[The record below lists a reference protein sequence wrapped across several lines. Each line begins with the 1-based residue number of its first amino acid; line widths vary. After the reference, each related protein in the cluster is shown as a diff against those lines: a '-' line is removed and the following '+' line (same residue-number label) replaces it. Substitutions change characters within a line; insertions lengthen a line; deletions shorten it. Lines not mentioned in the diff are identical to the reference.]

1 MHLAYLLTAII
12 IHCCVWFERRRQQL
26 KHSTSA
32 RLLTDSVS
40 SMSSCNSPDDVINR
54 CLTNTSDVS
63 SQRTDDVTVTADTA
77 VPTLCFGTEPL
88 PTDGTVPEA
97 PLDFRSMLV
106 GAALARQQMMTSLSR
121 HNYQSD
127 YYSSYPYYHSRHSR
141 RFTPYVITND
151 FVPTCFK
158 PE

>member
-1 MHLAYLLTAII
+1 MII
-12 IHCCVWFERRRQQL
+12 GLVVFCWHASRRQQL
-26 KHSTSA
+26 KDSSS
-32 RLLTDSVS
+32 RLLADSVS
-40 SMSSCNSPDDVINR
+40 SMSSRNSPDDVISR
-54 CLTNTSDVS
+54 CLTNVSDVS
-63 SQRTDDVTVTADTA
+63 SRTDDVTLTADT
-77 VPTLCFGTEPL
+77 VPTLCSGTAP

-106 GAALARQQMMTSLSR
+106 GAALARQQMMTSLSH

-127 YYSSYPYYHSRHSR
+127 YYSNNPYYRPRFSR

-151 FVPTCFK
+151 VIPTCFK